1 MKNLELIGFTYPPAI
16 KWMKVSAVFWAILA
30 LFPIPSSLL
39 YIRGLSNNLRAI
51 NAHLI
56 FFFSYKANTIFIF

>member
-30 LFPIPSSLL
+30 LFAIPSSLL
-39 YIRGLSNNLRAI
+39 YIRG
-51 NAHLI
+51 
-56 FFFSYKANTIFIF
+56 FIE